1 MRACECVGAL
11 AWGVVRLRLCGV
23 GDSGSGLAR
32 ISMISQVSCGHFHSA
47 ALTDD
52 GRLFTWG
59 DGSFGQLGHN
69 SKTTY
74 ARTSLTVLF

>member
-1 MRACECVGAL
+1 
-11 AWGVVRLRLCGV
+11 
-23 GDSGSGLAR
+23 
-32 ISMISQVSCGHFHSA
+32 MISQVSCGHFHSA

-59 DGSFGQLGHN
+59 DGSCSQLGHN

-74 ARTSLTVLF
+74 ARTSLAVLF